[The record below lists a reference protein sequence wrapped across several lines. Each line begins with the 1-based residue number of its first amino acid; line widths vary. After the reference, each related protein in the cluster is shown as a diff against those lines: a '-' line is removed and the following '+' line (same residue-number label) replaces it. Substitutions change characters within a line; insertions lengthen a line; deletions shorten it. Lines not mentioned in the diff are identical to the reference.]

1 MKKRITLKK
10 VEPKVSI
17 IIPVHK
23 QANEFKNCLESLSK
37 ITYPNYEIIVIAD
50 GPAEQQVQLAKEYSA
65 KIFQIKTPCGPA
77 KARNIGAKNATGDL
91 FFFTDSD
98 VMIYPETIEK
108 VVQIF
113 QDHTDIAA
121 VIGSYDDQPSAP
133 NFFSQYKNLIHH
145 YVHQTSNNEASTFW
159 TACGGIRKNLFWK
172 IGGFDEKYRYPS
184 IEDIEFGY
192 RLKKA
197 GYSIRLEKSVLV
209 KHLKHW
215 SLISLFK
222 TDFFYRAIPW
232 TDLILSENNF
242 INDLNVKIQ
251 ERISVA
257 LICLLIISFILI
269 QFSPL
274 IIAPIFF
281 CMFLL
286 LALNKELYL
295 FFYHKHSSAFTIKSI
310 GWHWF
315 YYFYCAIAFVYV
327 YSLNKC
333 QRVTVGTNLIFKKKQ
348 KR

>member
-1 MKKRITLKK
+1 MKRRITLKK
-10 VEPKVSI
+10 NEPTVSI

-23 QANEFKNCLESLSK
+23 QANEFQDCLESISK
-37 ITYPNYEIIVIAD
+37 ITYPNCEIIVIVD
-50 GPAEQQVQLAKEYSA
+50 GPAEQLQLAKAYSA
-65 KIFQIKTPCGPA
+65 KVFQLETPCGPA
-77 KARNIGAKNATGDL
+77 KARNLGAKNATGDFL
-91 FFFTDSD
+91 FFTDSD

-113 QDHTDIAA
+113 QEHTDIAA
-121 VIGSYDDQPSAP
+121 VMGSYDDQPSAP

-145 YVHQTSNNEASTFW
+145 YVHQTSNSEASTFW
-159 TACGGIRKNLFWK
+159 TACGGIRRNIFWE
-172 IGGFDEKYRYPS
+172 IGGFNEKYRYPS

-197 GYSIRLEKSVLV
+197 GHSIRLEKSVLV

-215 SLISLFK
+215 SLASLFK

-251 ERISVA
+251 ERISVS
-257 LICLLIISFILI
+257 LICLLIISFILL
-269 QFSPL
+269 QFSSL
-274 IIAPIFF
+274 MIVPIFF

-295 FFYHKHSSAFTIKSI
+295 FFYHKHGSAFVLKSI

-315 YYFYCAIAFVYV
+315 YYFYCGVAFVYV
-327 YSLNKC
+327 YSLKKMKWRHCWRKPN
-333 QRVTVGTNLIFKKKQ
+333 FKMK
-348 KR
+348 